1 MSSIRL
7 NHQDDAMRTTL
18 AIDDDVLAAARHLAE
33 REHRSI
39 GEVISALARQ
49 GLAGGAWRTQTE
61 RNGIPLL
68 PRRKAAVPVTPE
80 LVNRLRDE
88 QP

>member
-1 MSSIRL
+1 
-7 NHQDDAMRTTL
+7 MRTTL

-33 REHRSI
+33 RDRKSI

-49 GLAGGAWRTQTE
+49 GLARDLRTARAE

-68 PRRKAAVPVTPE
+68 PSRRDIAPVTLE
-80 LVNRLRDE
+80 MVNRLRDGHS
-88 QP
+88 

>member
-1 MSSIRL
+1 
-7 NHQDDAMRTTL
+7 MRTTL

-33 REHRSI
+33 REQKTV

-49 GLAGGAWRTQTE
+49 ALAPNGRTARVE

-68 PRRKAAVPVTPE
+68 PSSKQTAAVTLE
-80 LVNRLRDE
+80 LVNQLRDE
-88 QP
+88 LP

>member
-1 MSSIRL
+1 
-7 NHQDDAMRTTL
+7 MRTTL
-18 AIDDDVLAAARHLAE
+18 ALDDDILAAARHLAE
-33 REHRSI
+33 RERKTV

-49 GLAGGAWRTQTE
+49 GLARTGVAAKPA

-68 PRRKAAVPVTPE
+68 PRHRGAAPAAAVTLE

-88 QP
+88 AP